1 MGFSDLLDSLGGL
14 GTFQMLQTALL
25 LLPGCLFSC
34 QNFLQNFSAAE
45 PDHRCRLPSPD
56 NRSGAGDLTGP
67 VGARDLLRAS
77 VPLDAQGRPDR
88 CLRYPRP
95 QWQLLLPNASAEG
108 LVTEGCLQGWVYER
122 TVFLSTIVTEWDL
135 VCAKKPLKSIAQ
147 SIYMTGLMVG
157 SVVFGIL
164 SDRFGRKTMLFWS
177 SMQSA
182 AMGVCVAFIP
192 SFVGYCLFRF
202 LSGIAL
208 SGTFLTTVEWTP
220 TQKRTVV
227 NSFATYT
234 ITVGQIVLSGWAY
247 LIPDWRWLQFSTSV
261 AFGIILLYSWWLPE
275 SGCWLVVHHRLAEA
289 VKNLQK
295 VAWINGR
302 KEQGAKLTPEVH
314 QGLLSPRLVWKG
326 RSVSLPL
333 MSISLTAPRFSSG
346 FSFYGLA
353 LDLQKFGFSIYWVQ
367 IVFAAVDVP
376 SKLLVAFGMVYLG
389 RRITLISFLL
399 LGGSMIIINMF
410 VPSGE
415 MILALLGKGGLS
427 GSFACLYQYTLELFP
442 TEIRQMGLS
451 SGVFG
456 ARVGSLLAPLV
467 FIIGNYVP
475 ILQPVMF
482 GLAPVLAALS
492 SCFLRETR
500 NLPLPETIREI
511 EERLVSLT
519 CCSSG

>member
-67 VGARDLLRAS
+67 
-77 VPLDAQGRPDR
+77 GRPDR

-208 SGTFLTTVEWTP
+208 SGTFLTSICLAVEWTP

-302 KEQGAKLTPEVH
+302 KEQGAKLTPEVVTSH
-314 QGLLSPRLVWKG
+314 FQEEIANTKSSPFISDLF
-326 RSVSLPL
+326 RSPAIRKTTCCV
-333 MSISLTAPRFSSG
+333 MFAWFSSG